1 MMWYVCVRIAAIGL
15 TVEIATS
22 YWSNCCCF
30 CSRLRCS
37 TIQTW
42 LSRCN
47 WRCWVGVEEV
57 VSLGSMRSL
66 WPKVAWK
73 SESWKVAPSL
83 VVEHVAGPMEWRVIR
98 CILDPMWW
106 SQSIQIS
113 SNCWMS
119 LAPCKRNWT
128 VWCRRFRPMV
138 FYVFV
143 LGFKGKS
150 MKFTQDERCII
161 IWIWVVL
168 IDPIQS
174 NLKQHVAGLSHRP
187 RIVWQPW
194 RHFVTWVRGRQ
205 EHHIRTLALPA
216 PASWGPAS
224 ISDPFVSWADK
235 HSTVPAAVHCL
246 SLSEEQ
252 VMELDSL
259 RRSSL
264 GMLLWE
270 CRRLFS
276 DIWRFFVAM
285 FTVSD

>member
-1 MMWYVCVRIAAIGL
+1 MF
-15 TVEIATS
+15 S
-22 YWSNCCCF
+22 
-30 CSRLRCS
+30 
-37 TIQTW
+37 
-42 LSRCN
+42 
-47 WRCWVGVEEV
+47 CWD
-57 VSLGSMRSL
+57 L
-66 WPKVAWK
+66 
-73 SESWKVAPSL
+73 
-83 VVEHVAGPMEWRVIR
+83 
-98 CILDPMWW
+98 
-106 SQSIQIS
+106 
-113 SNCWMS
+113 
-119 LAPCKRNWT
+119 
-128 VWCRRFRPMV
+128 
-138 FYVFV
+138 
-143 LGFKGKS
+143 GKS

-161 IWIWVVL
+161 NWIWVVL

-276 DIWRFFVAM
+276 DIWRFLVVM

>member
-1 MMWYVCVRIAAIGL
+1 MF
-15 TVEIATS
+15 S
-22 YWSNCCCF
+22 
-30 CSRLRCS
+30 
-37 TIQTW
+37 
-42 LSRCN
+42 
-47 WRCWVGVEEV
+47 CWD
-57 VSLGSMRSL
+57 L
-66 WPKVAWK
+66 
-73 SESWKVAPSL
+73 
-83 VVEHVAGPMEWRVIR
+83 
-98 CILDPMWW
+98 
-106 SQSIQIS
+106 
-113 SNCWMS
+113 
-119 LAPCKRNWT
+119 
-128 VWCRRFRPMV
+128 
-138 FYVFV
+138 
-143 LGFKGKS
+143 GKS
-150 MKFTQDERCII
+150 TKFTQDERCII
-161 IWIWVVL
+161 SWIWVVL

-174 NLKQHVAGLSHRP
+174 NLKQPVAGLSHRP

-276 DIWRFFVAM
+276 DIWLFLVAI